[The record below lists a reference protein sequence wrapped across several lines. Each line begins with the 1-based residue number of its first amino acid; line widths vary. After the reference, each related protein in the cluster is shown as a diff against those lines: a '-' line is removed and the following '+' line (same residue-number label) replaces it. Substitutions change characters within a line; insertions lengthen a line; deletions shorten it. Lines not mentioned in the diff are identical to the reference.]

1 MPTLKERKRYLLFK
15 GNKMISREEFLTKMK
30 ESFGDFGLAK
40 SGLNLVLTKSNKG
53 IVQVTHT
60 YTDETQIALSL
71 NDYDVLKISGILNKL
86 KGGL

>member
-1 MPTLKERKRYLLFK
+1 MPS
-15 GNKMISREEFLTKMK
+15 I
-30 ESFGDFGLAK
+30 D
-40 SGLNLVLTKSNKG
+40 KSNKG